1 MVFAC
6 HSRGHNLSLALLI
19 CGGYSWFTYRPG
31 GSLLLFCIS
40 WSLSSLF
47 WNVTDMGLVWFGLY
61 LPTLVQY
68 VILVFSAILLL
79 RTRSSSLIFVCA
91 DVMVS
96 ITLCFVA
103 SYGSHCC
110 SGIPVKMT
118 LLHSWVDSICDIQSL
133 GSSFSLRSNLFSF
146 NTAAISRL
154 FLVTDFSISAVASLV
169 FLDNVS
175 SSF

>member
-1 MVFAC
+1 MRYSSCSLLLSLNAGMVFAC
-6 HSRGHNLSLALLI
+6 HSRGRNLSLALLI

-79 RTRSSSLIFVCA
+79 RMRSSSFIFVCA

-96 ITLCFVA
+96 ITLF
-103 SYGSHCC
+103 CC
-110 SGIPVKMT
+110 LIWFP
-118 LLHSWVDSICDIQSL
+118 LLFRDSS
-133 GSSFSLRSNLFSF
+133 
-146 NTAAISRL
+146 
-154 FLVTDFSISAVASLV
+154 
-169 FLDNVS
+169 
-175 SSF
+175 